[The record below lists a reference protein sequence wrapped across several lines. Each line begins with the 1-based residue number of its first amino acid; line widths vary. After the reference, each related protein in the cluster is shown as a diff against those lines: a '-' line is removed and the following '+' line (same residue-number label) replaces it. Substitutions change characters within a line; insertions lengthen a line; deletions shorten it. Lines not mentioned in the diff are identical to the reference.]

1 MNEIKQLGGNAMAIH
16 ASVEEADAIVDQIM
30 GKVTTISLKF
40 TFKANYFF

>member
-30 GKVTTISLKF
+30 GTVTTFSWNF
-40 TFKANYFF
+40 TFKSN